1 MRSKKNSMIRN
12 SDSGSVWRRKKIVM
26 DQDKSCLGTAP
37 DQTNT
42 TQKKI
47 DGRNG
52 SGGRSCSYPLLS
64 FHQLPDYMKDNEY
77 ILDYYRAHWPI
88 KEALFSLFTWH
99 NETLNVWTHLVGFL
113 LFLGLTVANVVEVSQ
128 VVDFVTMIT
137 GQFPSSAE
145 AYISKNFSLGPT
157 QLLDLKQEP
166 NLKMDITS
174 PELPTTHWPF
184 YVFLCGS
191 MFCLLSSTICHLFSC
206 HSRSL
211 NLHLL
216 HMDYV
221 GITIMI
227 ITSFFPPIYYVFQ
240 CTPHWQIV
248 YLTGIT
254 LMGICT
260 IITLLS
266 PALSSG
272 KYRSFRA
279 LLFVSMGLFGL
290 IPAIHALV
298 LNWDDPHRNV
308 TLAYEGIMA
317 LSYLIGT
324 VFYISRIP
332 ERWRPG
338 WFDLTGHS
346 HQIFHVFVVMGALAH
361 YGAAQIFV
369 TYRSRVGCDTIV

>member
-1 MRSKKNSMIRN
+1 
-12 SDSGSVWRRKKIVM
+12 M
-26 DQDKSCLGTAP
+26 DQDKSCSGTAP
-37 DQTNT
+37 DQTNS

-47 DGRNG
+47 EGRNG
-52 SGGRSCSYPLLS
+52 SGGRSCSSYPLLS

-77 ILDYYRAHWPI
+77 ILDYYRAHWPL

-128 VVDFVTMIT
+128 VVDFITMIT

-145 AYISKNFSLGPT
+145 AYISKNFSLHNLPSLLLPLAQPQPT
-157 QLLDLKQEP
+157 PPPCGLRRHNRHDNHVLLP
-166 NLKMDITS
+166 SDILR
-174 PELPTTHWPF
+174 LPMHPA
-184 YVFLCGS
+184 LAGRLPHRHHGDGD
-191 MFCLLSSTICHLFSC
+191 MHHHHLA
-206 HSRSL
+206 L
-211 NLHLL
+211 
-216 HMDYV
+216 
-221 GITIMI
+221 
-227 ITSFFPPIYYVFQ
+227 
-240 CTPHWQIV
+240 
-248 YLTGIT
+248 
-254 LMGICT
+254 
-260 IITLLS
+260 

-290 IPAIHALV
+290 IPAVHALV

-317 LSYLIGT
+317 MSYLIGT
-324 VFYISRIP
+324 VFYITRIP

-369 TYRSRVGCDTIV
+369 TYRSRVGCDTIA